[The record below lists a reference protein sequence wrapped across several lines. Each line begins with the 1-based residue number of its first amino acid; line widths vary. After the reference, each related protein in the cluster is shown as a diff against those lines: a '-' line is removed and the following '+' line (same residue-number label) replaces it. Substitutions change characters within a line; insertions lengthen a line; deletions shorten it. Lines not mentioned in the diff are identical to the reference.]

1 MSMLTPP
8 GMGGK
13 YRIKG
18 DRYPR
23 MRRSRGRGKIIFASV
38 ASMVAVAMI
47 GWGTLQ
53 LIDIF
58 SGGSGGARASGAGG
72 KPGDCATPAASRDA
86 AAAKDEQSRAPGD
99 AGKGKGRGKAKSED
113 DKGGRDDK
121 GEKSEGEGKGG
132 KNGGSPPEGKLPE
145 PRAITVNVLNAT
157 SRDGLAQSTADDLK
171 KRGFKIGKV
180 GNAPDG
186 LDKKVKKAGMLVG
199 APGSATSARLKVL
212 STQVDGTG
220 TKFTERDGKDVD
232 LVLGDGF
239 KKLTKK
245 KAAMSTL
252 AKLNK
257 SKPSPSS
264 SGKC

>member
-38 ASMVAVAMI
+38 ASVMAVAVI

-58 SGGSGGARASGAGG
+58 SGGPDATRASG
-72 KPGDCATPAASRDA
+72 PGAADCPTPAASRDA
-86 AAAKDEQSRAPGD
+86 AAAEGEREREGGRNDKHSKEHKDD
-99 AGKGKGRGKAKSED
+99 GRGGGSEAD
-113 DKGGRDDK
+113 GSARG
-121 GEKSEGEGKGG
+121 GKGG
-132 KNGGSPPEGKLPE
+132 KNGSSPPEDKLPA
-145 PRAITVNVLNAT
+145 PRTITVNVLNAT
-157 SRDGLAQSTADDLK
+157 SRAGLAQSTADALE
-171 KRGFKIGKV
+171 KRGFTIGKV
-180 GNAPDG
+180 GNAPED
-186 LDKKVKKAGMLVG
+186 LDKKVKKAGVLVG
-199 APGSATSARLKVL
+199 APGPATSARMKVL
-212 STQVDGTG
+212 GTQLDGTG
-220 TKFTERDGKDVD
+220 TKYTERDGKDVD

-239 KKLTKK
+239 TKLTKK
-245 KAAMSTL
+245 KAALSAL

-257 SKPSPSS
+257 PQPSPSA

>member
-13 YRIKG
+13 YRITG

-38 ASMVAVAMI
+38 ASVVAVAMI

-58 SGGSGGARASGAGG
+58 TGGRGPARASG
-72 KPGDCATPAASRDA
+72 PGAADCPTPAASRDA
-86 AAAKDEQSRAPGD
+86 AAAKNEHRGAPGED
-99 AGKGKGRGKAKSED
+99 GK
-113 DKGGRDDK
+113 DKGGESD
-121 GEKSEGEGKGG
+121 GGKSAKGG
-132 KNGGSPPEGKLPE
+132 KNGGSPPAGKLPA
-145 PRAITVNVLNAT
+145 PRTITVNVLNAT
-157 SRDGLAQSTADDLK
+157 SRAGLAQSTADALK

-180 GNAPDG
+180 GNAPED

-199 APGSATSARLKVL
+199 APGADTSARMKVL
-212 STQVDGTG
+212 GTQLDGTG
-220 TKFTERDGKDVD
+220 TKYTKRDGKEVD
-232 LVLGDGF
+232 LVLGNDF

-245 KAAMSTL
+245 KAAMSSL

-257 SKPSPSS
+257 PEPSHST
-264 SGKC
+264 SGQC